1 MLSHGVFIYLQVKTL
16 LAWLK
21 AQTGEKSFKALTK
34 LFFYGLILVIGSLV
48 SLFLYLNFFGL
59 TRWSGR
65 SMTMLDPTYATKFI
79 PIIASV
85 SEH

>member
-1 MLSHGVFIYLQVKTL
+1 VF
-16 LAWLK
+16 
-21 AQTGEKSFKALTK
+21 
-34 LFFYGLILVIGSLV
+34 
-48 SLFLYLNFFGL
+48 LFLTFYGL

-85 SEH
+85 SEHQPTTWSSYFSDLHFMVIFVPIGLYDCF